1 MFDLPVVAVSA
12 ASGACGCYRPQA
24 GCGCYRPL
32 PNCSLS
38 ILVLYFSPFSPL
50 IVIRMFSQTCRNC
63 ACQATMN
70 VCAHTIP
77 MYRRYRNLHH
87 HCKVNTHTHEQM
99 KINAY
104 TNPYITFHTNAQT
117 HTHTDIHKYYIFKHA
132 HEHIHEFTHTRKAV
146 AMSHANKR
154 HTHTSTNTNKQTIT
168 QPYSAPLNPTRPHPM
183 HAHNTPR
190 HTISIIPN
198 IRHAR
203 F

>member
-1 MFDLPVVAVSA
+1 MAVSA

-117 HTHTDIHKYYIFKHA
+117 HTHTETYTNITYSSTHTNTYMNLHTHA
-132 HEHIHEFTHTRKAV
+132 KLWQCHTQIKDTHEHKH
-146 AMSHANKR
+146 
-154 HTHTSTNTNKQTIT
+154 KQTNNHSTLLSPT
-168 QPYSAPLNPTRPHPM
+168 QPYS
-183 HAHNTPR
+183 TPR
-190 HTISIIPN
+190 SPTQCMPII
-198 IRHAR
+198 HHDTQYQ
-203 F
+203 

>member
-1 MFDLPVVAVSA
+1 MAVSA

-50 IVIRMFSQTCRNC
+50 IVLRMFSQTCRNC

-154 HTHTSTNTNKQTIT
+154 HTRAQTQTNK
-168 QPYSAPLNPTRPHPM
+168 
-183 HAHNTPR
+183 
-190 HTISIIPN
+190 
-198 IRHAR
+198 
-203 F
+203 